1 MMNKQIQNTIN
12 YQDILTAVKEKHNKF
27 VGKFSSAIEKA
38 LSDFK
43 MEVDLTYARLSFVA
57 KILKDAKVISNYK
70 EIEVMV
76 EGTSFLRS
84 IALTVDYGTC
94 FIYML
99 NSGRNVFIYEGVAL
113 EHPGNLSFLVWSQ
126 NDQTKKFCE
135 VLNDEFDWK
144 EFTLYVAD
152 VIYKSSYRRKEA
164 IENAIGR

>member
-1 MMNKQIQNTIN
+1 MNRLQNVID
-12 YQDILTAVKEKHNKF
+12 YQDVLASVKEKHDKF
-27 VGKFSSAIEKA
+27 IGKFSSSIEKA

-43 MEVDLTYARLSFVA
+43 MEVDLTYAKLSFTA
-57 KILKDAKVISNYK
+57 KILRDAKVISNYK

-94 FIYML
+94 FVYML
-99 NSGRNVFIYEGVAL
+99 NYGKNVFIYEGVAL

-126 NDQTKKFCE
+126 NDQTKKFSN
-135 VLNDEFDWK
+135 VLNDEFNWK

-152 VIYKSSYRRKEA
+152 VIHKSSYRRKEA
-164 IENAIGR
+164 IENAIS